1 MEISLSNFT
10 VAASSHSGEGGD
22 TFGEKTKP
30 LAELNDLGVHAKK
43 HVGVGVS
50 VREGVGA
57 DSVGVSVREGDGSDS
72 VGVFAST
79 DVVQSTHDKVIA
91 GYWLVKAV
99 LDVALNRGANKNKL
113 FRGTGIFEDALEPD
127 SLISIKQYH
136 LLLTNVQSQTKG
148 ADVSFLLGSALA
160 AQWLH
165 SPMHVLQTCDTLE
178 ALLTHL
184 VQQQIF
190 RWCSIPFCQF
200 QCFTTNHKVMLIP
213 QLTVGGAKLAQF
225 VREVCFASI
234 AALLKGIAKQ
244 RVSVSF
250 NFTCA
255 RPKNIADFE
264 THLGL
269 KVAFNCPFNSMC
281 IEKRLT
287 TQSMQRR
294 QPPGGI
300 KNISQSC

>member
-127 SLISIKQYH
+127 SLISIKQ
-136 LLLTNVQSQTKG
+136 
-148 ADVSFLLGSALA
+148 
-160 AQWLH
+160 
-165 SPMHVLQTCDTLE
+165 
-178 ALLTHL
+178 
-184 VQQQIF
+184 
-190 RWCSIPFCQF
+190 
-200 QCFTTNHKVMLIP
+200 
-213 QLTVGGAKLAQF
+213 
-225 VREVCFASI
+225 
-234 AALLKGIAKQ
+234 
-244 RVSVSF
+244 
-250 NFTCA
+250 
-255 RPKNIADFE
+255 
-264 THLGL
+264 
-269 KVAFNCPFNSMC
+269 
-281 IEKRLT
+281 
-287 TQSMQRR
+287 
-294 QPPGGI
+294 
-300 KNISQSC
+300 